1 MHYGKMCAAS
11 AALLRKSTSVLLLL
25 VVLSA
30 LSCRTQKTNLKQ
42 TTATQTNE
50 QTIHTEQTR
59 TDISRTAGCRT
70 EDRSVSS
77 EDTERTTEVTDW
89 SVPDSLGRQYPVRT
103 TKTRTST
110 RRGQRND
117 IQTAVTDSQNTQT
130 NQSIQ
135 TTTTRDEDTQT
146 KTDSKVKTQ
155 WTTPSW
161 VIWTILGIIAA
172 LTIIIL
178 IALKRYRII

>member
-1 MHYGKMCAAS
+1 M
-11 AALLRKSTSVLLLL
+11 
-25 VVLSA
+25 
-30 LSCRTQKTNLKQ
+30 KQ

-117 IQTAVTDSQNTQT
+117 IQTAVTDSQAAAVQT
-130 NQSIQ
+130 DAA
-135 TTTTRDEDTQT
+135 TVRTKGEDTQT

-172 LTIIIL
+172 GAIIVLLIL
-178 IALKRYRII
+178 KHYHIL